1 MPMTR
6 TLYITHPACRLHD
19 GGPGHPEC
27 PQRLAAIDAALQN
40 LNGLERIEDPPAATD
55 EDLLHAHTRAYVDAI
70 HAAQPD
76 PGVRVAVD
84 PDTHINEHSIRAAH
98 HAAGA
103 AIEGTR
109 QVLDGKSTNAFCAVR
124 PPGHHAER
132 DRAMGFCLLNNVA
145 VAALWALDVHG
156 LSRVAIA
163 DFDVH
168 HGNGTEDIFRDDP
181 RVLFCSSFQH
191 PFYPN
196 RPLSRREH
204 LVHTPLAAGTDG
216 PALRMAIERDWLSA
230 LERFRPEL
238 ILVSAGFDAHRDDP
252 LAGLNLLESDFEWIT
267 RKLVA
272 IAERLAGGR
281 LVSVLEGGYDLAAL
295 ARSVRSHVHALTET
309 T

>member
-1 MPMTR
+1 MAR
-6 TLYITHPACRLHD
+6 TLYITHPSGRLHD
-19 GGPGHPEC
+19 PGSGHPEC

-40 LNGLERIEDPPAATD
+40 LARLERLEDPAAATD
-55 EDLLHAHTRAYVDAI
+55 EDLTRAHTRAHVDAI
-70 HAAQPD
+70 HAAQPG

-84 PDTHINEHSIRAAH
+84 PDTRINEHSVFAAH

-103 AIEGTR
+103 AIEGVR
-109 QVLDGKSTNAFCAVR
+109 RVLDGKADHAFCAVR

-132 DRAMGFCLLNNVA
+132 DRAMGFCLFNNVA
-145 VAALWALDVHG
+145 IAARWALEGHG

-191 PFYPN
+191 PFYPD

-216 PALRMAIERDWLSA
+216 PAFRAAIERDWLPA

-238 ILVSAGFDAHRDDP
+238 ILISAGFDAHRDDP
-252 LAGLNLLESDFEWIT
+252 LAGLNLVESDFEWIT
-267 RKLVA
+267 RQLLD
-272 IAERLAGGR
+272 IAERHTAGR

-295 ARSVRSHVHALTET
+295 SRSVRSHVQTLMGIR
-309 T
+309 

>member
-1 MPMTR
+1 MAR
-6 TLYITHPACRLHD
+6 TLYITHPSGRLHD
-19 GGPGHPEC
+19 PGSGHPEC

-40 LNGLERIEDPPAATD
+40 LDGLERVEDPPPAAN
-55 EDLLHAHTRAYVDAI
+55 EDLTRAHTRAHVDAI
-70 HAAQPD
+70 QAAQPG

-84 PDTHINEHSIRAAH
+84 PDTRINQHSILAAH

-103 AIEGTR
+103 AIEGVR
-109 QVLDGKSTNAFCAVR
+109 RVLDDKAAHAFCAIR

-132 DRAMGFCLLNNVA
+132 DRAMGFCLFNNVA
-145 VAALWALDVHG
+145 VAARWALDVHG
-156 LSRVAIA
+156 LDRVAIA

-191 PFYPN
+191 PFYPD

-204 LVHTPLAAGTDG
+204 LIHTPLAAGTDG
-216 PALRMAIERDWLSA
+216 RAFRTAIELDWLPA

-238 ILVSAGFDAHRDDP
+238 ILVSAGFDAHREDP
-252 LAGLNLLESDFEWIT
+252 LAGLNLVESDFEWVT
-267 RKLVA
+267 RQLLA
-272 IAERLAGGR
+272 IANQSAAGQ

-295 ARSVRSHVHALTET
+295 SRSVRSHVRALMDFR
-309 T
+309 